1 MQWAIAASFR
11 DSLAGAS
18 GTGLPSGGEG
28 GIFAAEVVRRTVR
41 PAPAARVAPSPAAQG
56 DTSQAAQPDTAASPQ
71 ANAEANAE
79 ATALQNALSGTIDYV
94 TQRHGAKAATAV
106 MAIVMKRIGNGD
118 VTEESLGNGLLDAT
132 RFLDRQFGTSAG
144 DAFMD
149 QMNGELNTSLND
161 YFDNG
166 HNERFL
172 AVTTPVSAGG
182 ATAISLAEQQSA
194 DDSATD
200 PTLADLLASLKNKDD
215 KLSPQQKLRKQL
227 EAQRNA
233 QAAQGPLAAYDTAR
247 QDAGPSALVQT
258 EV

>member
-11 DSLAGAS
+11 DSLAGLS

-41 PAPAARVAPSPAAQG
+41 NAPATVASGPAAQG
-56 DTSQAAQPDTAASPQ
+56 DTAQTAQTDAAASPK
-71 ANAEANAE
+71 ADAEAA
-79 ATALQNALSGTIDYV
+79 ALQNALAGTIDYV

-106 MAIVMKRIGNGD
+106 MAIVMKRTGNGD

-166 HNERFL
+166 HNERFF
-172 AVTTPVSAGG
+172 AVTTPLNAGG
-182 ATAISLAEQQSA
+182 STAIPLPEKTSA
-194 DDSATD
+194 SDSATD
-200 PTLADLLASLKNKDD
+200 PTVADLMLAMGPDGD
-215 KLSPQQKLRKQL
+215 KKLTPQEQMRKQL
-227 EAQRNA
+227 AAMRN
-233 QAAQGPLAAYDTAR
+233 GDSAYGSNGTAMEHEK
-247 QDAGPSALVQT
+247 AESALLQT

>member
-11 DSLAGAS
+11 DSLAGLS

-41 PAPAARVAPSPAAQG
+41 NAPAAAVASNPAAQG
-56 DTSQAAQPDTAASPQ
+56 DSAQDTKPDAAASPK
-71 ANAEANAE
+71 ADAETA
-79 ATALQNALSGTIDYV
+79 ALQNALSGTIDYV

-106 MAIVMKRIGNGD
+106 MAIVMKRIGNGG

-166 HNERFL
+166 HSERFF
-172 AVTTPVSAGG
+172 AVTTPLNAGG
-182 ATAISLAEQQSA
+182 ATAITLPEQTSA

-200 PTLADLLASLKNKDD
+200 PTVADLMLAMGADD
-215 KLSPQQKLRKQL
+215 EKKLTPQERMRKQL
-227 EAQRNA
+227 EAMRN
-233 QAAQGPLAAYDTAR
+233 GDSTYGSNGTAM
-247 QDAGPSALVQT
+247 PNEKPESALLQT